1 MNEKKE
7 IEIKY
12 FATGNEVKKAIKI
25 VVRNKEL
32 WTYGSF
38 GSYLIVVDENEL
50 DHLFDTEEDA
60 KACIE
65 REKAEREKNSA
76 EEMEREAKQF
86 DEVTEYLDNFDVDEI
101 FNSKGQIAKKYRK
114 FVNAIKYL
122 FEQLPSEEKNDT
134 EEGYAE
140 LLERYITYGNIYTQ
154 GMAFRPDQIQSVCYG
169 EDGAVRLQLTGGKT
183 IIPKS
188 KSVTRLIKVIFG
200 ENAGWTY
207 NDVGFP
213 EGDYDKTDDD
223 ED

>member
-1 MNEKKE
+1 MSEKKE

-12 FATGNEVKKAIKI
+12 FAIGNEVKKAIKG
-25 VVRNKEL
+25 VVGNKEF
-32 WTYGSF
+32 WVYGGF
-38 GSYLIVVDENEL
+38 GSCLMAVDKNEL

-60 KACIE
+60 NACIE

-86 DEVTEYLDNFDVDEI
+86 DEVTEYLDNFDVDEM
-101 FNSKGQIAKKYRK
+101 FNSKGKIHKKYRK
-114 FVNAIKYL
+114 FADAIKYL

-134 EEGYAE
+134 EDGYAK

-154 GMAFRPDQIQSVCYG
+154 GMAFRPDQIQNVCYG
-169 EDGAVRLQLTGGKT
+169 EDGAVRLQLAGGKT

-200 ENAGWTY
+200 ENDGWTY
-207 NDVGFP
+207 NDVEFP
-213 EGDYDKTDDD
+213 EGDYDKTDD
-223 ED
+223 EDS